1 MKKIFYLMLALFSV
15 VMSANA
21 QTAIEKSRA
30 LDNLY
35 VGVAVGAETKA
46 AKQSLGAFSAF
57 NPNVTVIV
65 GKNITPV
72 FGVRTEGVV
81 RFNTHKSDCKWGFDG
96 KAINGLDVNAL
107 ATFNINNLIWGYK
120 GQPRKWEFIA
130 LYGFGWTHSFNTST
144 FHGNHLNAINSK
156 AGIDIAYNFG
166 NDKQWQLFV
175 EPSITYMMTG
185 YNNVRFIAP
194 TFQYNLNRA
203 NLDLKVGLV
212 YKFPC
217 SNGTHN
223 FKTYNVGAM
232 NDTIN
237 ALRARLAEK
246 PKTVTIIKEV
256 PVKETAAVTT
266 KDGQKWI
273 VTFDFNKANLTEEAK
288 YILNQIDENAVV
300 DIVATASP
308 EGSEEY
314 NLKLSE
320 RRANAVKDY
329 LTDKGVKVN
338 SAVGKGI
345 DAISGK
351 TAVVTTAK

>member
-1 MKKIFYLMLALFSV
+1 MLTLFSV

-21 QTAIEKSRA
+21 QTAIEKSRT

-35 VGVAVGAETKA
+35 VGVAAGIETKA
-46 AKQSLGAFSAF
+46 AKQNEGAFSAF
-57 NPNVTVIV
+57 NPNLTLIV

-81 RFNTHKSDCKWGFDG
+81 RFNSHKRACEWGFDG
-96 KAINGLDVNAL
+96 KALNGLDVNAL

-120 GQPRKWEFIA
+120 GQPRKWELVA
-130 LYGFGWTHSFNTST
+130 LYGFGWTHSFNTVT
-144 FHGNHLNAINSK
+144 FNGTHLNAINSK
-156 AGIDIAYNFG
+156 AGVDIVYNFG
-166 NDKQWQLFV
+166 NDKQWQLFA

-185 YNNVRFIAP
+185 YNNFQQLAP

-203 NLDLKVGLV
+203 NLDLKVGII
-212 YKFPC
+212 YKLPC

-237 ALRARLAEK
+237 SLRARLAEK
-246 PKTVTIIKEV
+246 PKTVTVIKEI
-256 PVKETAAVTT
+256 TTITT
-266 KDGQKWI
+266 KDNRKW
-273 VTFDFNKANLTEEAK
+273 VVSFDFNKAELTEEGK
-288 YILNQIDENAVV
+288 FILNQIGEDAIV

-314 NLKLSE
+314 NLKLSQN
-320 RRANAVKDY
+320 RADAVKEY
-329 LTDKGVKVN
+329 LTQKGVKVN

-345 DAISGK
+345 DPTSGK
-351 TAVVTTAK
+351 TAVITTAQ